1 MESGCAVGNGE
12 LLQLFN
18 LDYMKVVWIEF
29 LFKRMRLLTMDLRC
43 LSVVEV
49 FKSRIVG
56 ASNVSIV

>member
-1 MESGCAVGNGE
+1 MESGCVVGNGE

-29 LFKRMRLLTMDLRC
+29 LFKRMRLLTRDLRC